1 MAAVGISNERYF
13 MEAPMDYRNSVSKDD
28 PTQNLKERL
37 EYYNDLK
44 TSIRPG
50 YESMKLVFIYVIIG
64 SLWILFS
71 DRLLMFMTG
80 DIDLYGRMQTY
91 KGWFYVFFSG
101 LIFYFIVRNRM
112 ELFKNA
118 ADELYKGYAKLDV
131 SHGELHEAKDQLQKR
146 FDQLEYYKNAL
157 EESQLKYDL
166 SIQGAND
173 GVWSWDIRNDQYN
186 TSIMTKK
193 NFGYSVK
200 EQEDVDTMGKW
211 QSYVHPDDLPEGK
224 YKLDRYIVEGKN
236 IYENIF
242 RIRTAGGDYRWIL
255 SRGKIIRDENG
266 KPLRLAGSHTDLTD
280 QMLLKENLHQEKELV
295 ESISK
300 EAPIGILVC
309 DTIGEIIK
317 INKYIEEIFEYG
329 EEEILG
335 RNAYEIFIDENEK
348 DSLDEHLKKVFSG
361 SSVSNVE
368 TRITTKSGKSKTI
381 LWSNSF
387 LHNLEGNL
395 DGFVFIGVE
404 ISDRKEMEQKLER
417 LAYFDPLTDLYNR
430 EKFREDTG
438 NLILNYEKKS
448 KQFGLV
454 YLDVDNFKL
463 INDTMGHAAGDKL
476 LRHIGDLM
484 IRSVGKD
491 ERVYRFGGD
500 EFVMLVHDVPE
511 ARLITK
517 IDHLMDKIRI
527 PWQYNGQ
534 TFHISASAGVA
545 IYPEHGEDYDQLMQ
559 NADSALSFAKEKGK
573 NTYALYDR
581 EMREKAWNHIQLSND
596 LREALIDG
604 QFELSYQ
611 PQIQLSTGKIVGVE
625 ALIRWNHPV
634 RGRVSPLEFIPFSEK
649 TGQIDKIEEWVIDTA
664 CRQSKDWHQKGLGG
678 LSLSINIS
686 GEMLGR
692 GEWIEKIQKYMS
704 DCGSYGKIVFEITET
719 AVISDLEVSLE
730 SLRRIHDMGIRLALD
745 DFGTGYS
752 SLTYLQKLPVDIIK
766 LDKDFIW
773 EIGINEGKEF
783 IIKAVIGLAHNLGM
797 SVVAEGVENEEQ
809 LDFLVNAG
817 CDYAQG
823 YLFHKALTVDE
834 IDDLFKLDH

>member
-1 MAAVGISNERYF
+1 
-13 MEAPMDYRNSVSKDD
+13 MDYKDKISSD
-28 PTQNLKERL
+28 ETSNNLKERL
-37 EYYNDLK
+37 EYYNGLK

-50 YESMKLVFIYVIIG
+50 YESLRLIIIYVVIG

-71 DRLLMFMTG
+71 DRLLMFITG

-101 LIFYFIVRNRM
+101 LIFYFIIKNRM
-112 ELFKNA
+112 DLFKDA
-118 ADELYKGYAKLDV
+118 ADELYKGYKKLDL
-131 SHGELHEAKDQLQKR
+131 SHKDLYETKNELQER
-146 FDQLEYYKNAL
+146 FDQLEYYKDAL

-173 GVWSWDIRNDQYN
+173 GVWNWDIRNNDYK
-186 TSIMTKK
+186 TSIMTKN
-193 NFGYSVK
+193 NFGYTID
-200 EQEDVDTMGKW
+200 EQESVDTMEKW
-211 QSYVHPDDLPEGK
+211 QSFVHPDDLPEGK
-224 YKLDRYIVEGKN
+224 KRLEEYIKNGKN

-242 RIRTAGGDYRWIL
+242 RVRTASGGYRWIL
-255 SRGKIIRDENG
+255 SRGKIIRGENG
-266 KPLRLAGSHTDLTD
+266 QPLRLAGSHTDLTE
-280 QMLLKENLHQEKELV
+280 QLLLKENLHQEKELV

-309 DTIGEIIK
+309 DPLGIIKK
-317 INKYIEEIFEYG
+317 INKYG
-329 EEEILG
+329 EELFGYSEDEILYK
-335 RNAYEIFIDENEK
+335 NAYEIFIDEKEK
-348 DSLDEHLKKVFSG
+348 SYLNEHLQKVFNGNSM
-361 SSVSNVE
+361 SNVE
-368 TRITTKSGKSKTI
+368 TKMNTKSGNTKTI

-387 LHNLEGNL
+387 LHNLEGGL
-395 DGFVFIGVE
+395 EGLVFVGVD
-404 ISDRKEMEQKLER
+404 ISDRKEMEEKLER

-430 EKFREDTG
+430 EKFREDT
-438 NLILNYEKKS
+438 NSLIGSSKAKKRL
-448 KQFGLV
+448 FALI

-484 IRSVGKD
+484 VESMGKD

-511 ARLITK
+511 STLISR
-517 IDHLMDKIRI
+517 IDVLMDKIRI
-527 PWQYNGQ
+527 PWHYDDH

-545 IYPEHGEDYDQLMQ
+545 IYPMHGEDYDQLMQ

-573 NTYALYDR
+573 NTYEFYDK
-581 EMREKAWNHIQLSND
+581 EMREQAWNHIQLSND
-596 LREALIDG
+596 LREALTDG
-604 QFELSYQ
+604 QFQLNYQ
-611 PQIQLSTGKIVGVE
+611 PQVELSSGNIVGVE
-625 ALIRWNHPV
+625 ALIRWDHPI
-634 RGRVSPLEFIPFSEK
+634 RGRVSPMEFIPFSEK

-664 CRQSKDWHQKGLGG
+664 CKQSKSWYLKGVRD

-692 GEWIEKIQKYMS
+692 VEWIEKIQ
-704 DCGSYGKIVFEITET
+704 SYISECRSFGKIVFEITET
-719 AVISDLEVSLE
+719 AVITDLEVSLR
-730 SLRRIHDMGIRLALD
+730 SLRQIHDMGIRLALD

-752 SLTYLQKLPVDIIK
+752 SLTYLQKLPVDTIK

-773 EIGINEGKEF
+773 EIGIDEGKEF
-783 IIKAVIGLAHNLGM
+783 IIKAVIDLAHNLGM

-809 LDFLVNAG
+809 LEFLKDVG

-823 YLFHKALTVDE
+823 YLFHKPLTVDE
-834 IDDLFKLDH
+834 IDELLKPSY